1 MSGLVLDASMA
12 LSWLLRDESNARAD
26 AVLVQLEAAPAHA
39 PQVWPLEVA
48 NGLWVAERRG
58 RIQESQVRQ
67 GLEDLLA
74 LPVLVETSEPFRV
87 FRELLPL
94 ARRHGLSVYDAAYLD
109 LAARLGLPLAT
120 LDDNLA
126 RAARESGVELA

>member
-26 AVLVQLEAAPAHA
+26 AVLVRLEAAPAHA

-48 NGLWVAERRG
+48 NALWVAERRG

-67 GLEDLLA
+67 GLEDILA
-74 LPVLVETSEPFRV
+74 LPVSVEMSEPARV
-87 FRELLPL
+87 FREILPL
-94 ARRHGLSVYDAAYLD
+94 ARRHGLSVYDATYLD

-126 RAARESGVELA
+126 KAARKIGVDLA

>member
-26 AVLVQLEAAPAHA
+26 AVLVRLEATPAHA

-48 NGLWVAERRG
+48 NALWVAERRG
-58 RIQESQVRQ
+58 RILESQVRQ
-67 GLEDLLA
+67 GLEDILA
-74 LPVLVETSEPFRV
+74 LPVLVEMSEPARV
-87 FRELLPL
+87 FREILPL
-94 ARRHGLSVYDAAYLD
+94 ARRHGLSVYDATYLD

-126 RAARESGVELA
+126 KAARKIGVDLA

>member
-1 MSGLVLDASMA
+1 MLDASMA

-39 PQVWPLEVA
+39 PQVWPLEVSNA
-48 NGLWVAERRG
+48 LWVAERRG
-58 RIQESQVRQ
+58 RIQEFQVRQ
-67 GLEDLLA
+67 GLEDILA
-74 LPVLVETSEPFRV
+74 LPVSVEMSEPARV
-87 FRELLPL
+87 FREILLL
-94 ARRHGLSVYDAAYLD
+94 ARRHGLSVYDATYLD

-126 RAARESGVELA
+126 RAARESGVELV

>member
-1 MSGLVLDASMA
+1 MSGLVLDASVA
-12 LSWLLRDESNARAD
+12 LSWLLLDEGNARAD
-26 AVLVQLEAAPAHA
+26 AVLARLEHSPAHV

-58 RIQESQVRQ
+58 RIQEFQVRQ

-74 LPVLVETSEPFRV
+74 LPVLVEMSEPPRV
-87 FRELLPL
+87 FAEILAL
-94 ARRHGLSVYDAAYLD
+94 ARQHRLSVYDATYLD
-109 LAARLGLPLAT
+109 LAVRLALPLAT

-126 RAARESGVELA
+126 RAARESGVEVV